1 MNILCV
7 ATSVHPKKAS
17 SWVLFRNTKYSAL
30 RKECFYAHKAIY
42 FLSFLSQTLDFL
54 CLAMNKCCCFNSS
67 ITNLYAHSFTLWPCL
82 SYF

>member
-17 SWVLFRNTKYSAL
+17 SWVLFLDTKYSAL

-42 FLSFLSQTLDFL
+42 FLSFFL
-54 CLAMNKCCCFNSS
+54 KHW
-67 ITNLYAHSFTLWPCL
+67 TSFVWP
-82 SYF
+82 